1 MQLLGDI
8 FRRYPLRA
16 TLLLCAL
23 LLASLAEGLGLGSL
37 LPMLTVAVEG
47 KTGDGPGYAVVR
59 WLEAAGIEPE
69 LGPLLLLILLGITL
83 KSVLLLL
90 AHGQVG
96 TTATRFVTALRHELL
111 ASTLASRWEH
121 FLSLPGGALTNTVS
135 METQRVATAFLAGI
149 NAVTFLLQALVYAAV
164 ALAIS
169 WQATLVGV
177 AAGVVVIG
185 ACGLLVAASR
195 RAGHRQTASMRELA
209 GQLADILLSARPLKA
224 MGRESLVEA
233 ALVSENQRLD
243 RALRRQVVSAA
254 ALTAGQE
261 ELFAVAIVAGLYV
274 ALAPLQMPFPT
285 VLVLVLVLGRMLAQL
300 GKVQK
305 EYQKVAIGESAYLS
319 CRDTIA
325 AARAATER
333 GGKQPPPPLRRGIS
347 LDKICF
353 SYGGAPVF
361 DGLDLH
367 IAAGTLTT
375 LMGPSGSGKSTLLDL
390 VLGFATPGA
399 GQVRVDDQPLAE
411 TALVAWRQQIGYVPQ
426 ETHLLHDSVL
436 HNVTLG
442 DPGLGPADAERALR
456 QECKVLLA
464 RVPKRLR
471 QAPLAQVLRE
481 HSGNLPSPLRALGP
495 EGGCGGPEAA
505 DARGQRRDSARLSG
519 ALPVPLIAAL
529 GKAAELAG
537 QDADERHERAREFEE
552 LLIGALAPLQPVIH
566 GDPERKLPHI
576 LCLSVPGLSSSEL
589 VTVWEPWIA
598 IAGSEDPERPWPPAY
613 GLSAMGLTDVE
624 TRGAVRLSWSHLTEF
639 PDVQNLVGA
648 SLPLD
653 EADMRRL
660 AELDCGFRYSIGYC
674 PGFFDCPNAPWYQ
687 APS

>member
-1 MQLLGDI
+1 MQLLQDI
-8 FRRYPLRA
+8 FRRYPLRG
-16 TLLLCAL
+16 TLLLVAL

-47 KTGDGPGYAVVR
+47 EAGDGPGHAVVR
-59 WLEAAGIEPE
+59 WLAAVGIEPA
-69 LGPLLLLILLGITL
+69 LGPLLALILLGITL

-90 AHGQVG
+90 AHSQVG

-111 ASTLASRWEH
+111 ESTLASRWGH

-149 NAVTFLLQALVYAAV
+149 NAVTFLLQAIVYAAV

-169 WQATLVGV
+169 WQATLVGL

-185 ACGLLVAASR
+185 LCGLLVAASR
-195 RAGHRQTASMRELA
+195 RAGHRQTASMRDLA

-233 ALVSENQRLD
+233 ALVSENRRLD
-243 RALRRQVVSAA
+243 QALRRQVVSAA

-261 ELFAVAIVAGLYV
+261 ELFAVAIVGGLYV

-325 AARAATER
+325 AARAAAER
-333 GGKQPPPPLRRGIS
+333 GGTRPPPALRQGIT
-347 LDKICF
+347 LTGIRF
-353 SYGGAPVF
+353 SYGHAPLF

-390 VLGFATPGA
+390 VLGFATPDA
-399 GQVRVDDQPLAE
+399 GQVCIDGQPLEE
-411 TALVAWRQQIGYVPQ
+411 TALAPWRQEIGYVPQ
-426 ETHLLHDSVL
+426 DTHLLHDSVL

-442 DPGLGPADAERALR
+442 DPALGPADAERALR
-456 QECKVLLA
+456 EADVWDVVARLPGGLA
-464 RVPKRLR
+464 HVVGER
-471 QAPLAQVLRE
+471 
-481 HSGNLPSPLRALGP
+481 
-495 EGGCGGPEAA
+495 GG
-505 DARGQRRDSARLSG
+505 RLSG
-519 ALPVPLIAAL
+519 GQRQRILIARAL
-529 GKAAELAG
+529 AH
-537 QDADERHERAREFEE
+537 RPR
-552 LLIGALAPLQPVIH
+552 LLI
-566 GDPERKLPHI
+566 
-576 LCLSVPGLSSSEL
+576 
-589 VTVWEPWIA
+589 
-598 IAGSEDPERPWPPAY
+598 
-613 GLSAMGLTDVE
+613 
-624 TRGAVRLSWSHLTEF
+624 
-639 PDVQNLVGA
+639 
-648 SLPLD
+648 LD
-653 EADMRRL
+653 EATSALDDFSEAAICRTLERLKGRLTILAVSHRHAL
-660 AELDCGFRYSIGYC
+660 AEIADRVYRLPAPDAGHRGVDRDQGYTGLATC
-674 PGFFDCPNAPWYQ
+674 RQ
-687 APS
+687 ANPVP

>member
-47 KTGDGPGYAVVR
+47 EAGDGPGYAVVR
-59 WLEAAGIEPE
+59 WLQAAGIEPE

-90 AHGQVG
+90 AHSQVG
-96 TTATRFVTALRHELL
+96 TTATRFVTTLRRELL
-111 ASTLASRWEH
+111 ESTLASRWDH
-121 FLSLPGGALTNTVS
+121 FLTLPGGALTNTVS
-135 METQRVATAFLAGI
+135 METQRVANAFLAGI

-169 WQATLVGV
+169 WQATLVGL
-177 AAGVVVIG
+177 AAGVVVVG

-195 RAGHRQTASMRELA
+195 RAGHRQTASMRDLA

-261 ELFAVAIVAGLYV
+261 ELFAVAIVGGLYV

-305 EYQKVAIGESAYLS
+305 EYQKLAIGESAYLS

-325 AARAATER
+325 AARAAAER
-333 GGKQPPPPLRRGIS
+333 GGTRPPPPLCQGIT
-347 LDKICF
+347 LERIRF
-353 SYGGAPVF
+353 SYGGAPLF

-367 IAAGTLTT
+367 IAPGTLTT

-390 VLGFATPGA
+390 VLGFATPDA
-399 GQVRVDDQPLAE
+399 GQVRIDDQPLEE
-411 TALVAWRQQIGYVPQ
+411 TSLAAWRQQIGYVPQ

-436 HNVTLG
+436 RNITLG
-442 DPGLGPADAERALR
+442 DPALGPADAERALR
-456 QECKVLLA
+456 E
-464 RVPKRLR
+464 
-471 QAPLAQVLRE
+471 
-481 HSGNLPSPLRALGP
+481 
-495 EGGCGGPEAA
+495 A
-505 DARGQRRDSARLSG
+505 DAWDLVARLPGGLSHVVGERGGRLSG
-519 ALPVPLIAAL
+519 GQRQRILIARAL
-529 GKAAELAG
+529 AH
-537 QDADERHERAREFEE
+537 RPR
-552 LLIGALAPLQPVIH
+552 LLI
-566 GDPERKLPHI
+566 
-576 LCLSVPGLSSSEL
+576 
-589 VTVWEPWIA
+589 
-598 IAGSEDPERPWPPAY
+598 
-613 GLSAMGLTDVE
+613 
-624 TRGAVRLSWSHLTEF
+624 
-639 PDVQNLVGA
+639 
-648 SLPLD
+648 LD
-653 EADMRRL
+653 EATSALDDFSEAAICRTLQRLRGRLTILAVSHRPAL
-660 AELDCGFRYSIGYC
+660 AEIADCVYRLPAPEPAAKAALTPINVAR
-674 PGFFDCPNAPWYQ
+674 DCPAP
-687 APS
+687 AERIR

>member
-83 KSVLLLL
+83 KSVLLLP

-456 QECKVLLA
+456 E
-464 RVPKRLR
+464 
-471 QAPLAQVLRE
+471 
-481 HSGNLPSPLRALGP
+481 
-495 EGGCGGPEAA
+495 A
-505 DARGQRRDSARLSG
+505 DAWELVARLPGGLSHVVGERGGRLSG
-519 ALPVPLIAAL
+519 GQRQRILIARAL
-529 GKAAELAG
+529 AH
-537 QDADERHERAREFEE
+537 RPR
-552 LLIGALAPLQPVIH
+552 LLI
-566 GDPERKLPHI
+566 
-576 LCLSVPGLSSSEL
+576 
-589 VTVWEPWIA
+589 
-598 IAGSEDPERPWPPAY
+598 
-613 GLSAMGLTDVE
+613 
-624 TRGAVRLSWSHLTEF
+624 
-639 PDVQNLVGA
+639 
-648 SLPLD
+648 LD
-653 EADMRRL
+653 EATSALDDLSEAAICRTLQRLKGRLTILAVSHRPAL
-660 AELDCGFRYSIGYC
+660 AEIADRVYRLPAPARTTPALTAIKVARDC
-674 PGFFDCPNAPWYQ
+674 AP
-687 APS
+687 AGRANPVP

>member
-16 TLLLCAL
+16 ALLLVAL

-47 KTGDGPGYAVVR
+47 EAGDGPAYAVVR
-59 WLEAAGIEPE
+59 WLAAAGIEPE

-90 AHGQVG
+90 AHSQVG

-111 ASTLASRWEH
+111 ESTLASCWGH
-121 FLSLPGGALTNTVS
+121 FLKLPGGALTNTVS
-135 METQRVATAFLAGI
+135 METQRVANAFLAGI

-169 WQATLVGV
+169 WQATLVGL

-195 RAGHRQTASMRELA
+195 RAGHRQTASMRDLS

-224 MGRESLVEA
+224 MGRESLVET
-233 ALVSENQRLD
+233 ALVSENRRLD

-261 ELFAVAIVAGLYV
+261 QLFAVAIVGGLYV

-305 EYQKVAIGESAYLS
+305 EYQKLAIGESAYLS
-319 CRDTIA
+319 CRATIA
-325 AARAATER
+325 AARAAAER
-333 GGKQPPPPLRRGIS
+333 GGTRPPPALREGIT
-347 LDKICF
+347 LAGIRF
-353 SYGGAPVF
+353 SYGDAPLF
-361 DGLDLH
+361 DGLAMH

-390 VLGFATPGA
+390 VLGFATPEA
-399 GQVRVDDQPLAE
+399 GQVRIDGQPLAE
-411 TALVAWRQQIGYVPQ
+411 TALAAWRQQIGYVPQ

-442 DPGLGPADAERALR
+442 DPTLGPADAERALR
-456 QECKVLLA
+456 EADAWDLVA
-464 RVPKRLR
+464 RL
-471 QAPLAQVLRE
+471 
-481 HSGNLPSPLRALGP
+481 P
-495 EGGCGGPEAA
+495 EGLSHVVGERGG
-505 DARGQRRDSARLSG
+505 RLSG
-519 ALPVPLIAAL
+519 GQRQRILIARAL
-529 GKAAELAG
+529 AHSP
-537 QDADERHERAREFEE
+537 R
-552 LLIGALAPLQPVIH
+552 LLI
-566 GDPERKLPHI
+566 
-576 LCLSVPGLSSSEL
+576 
-589 VTVWEPWIA
+589 
-598 IAGSEDPERPWPPAY
+598 
-613 GLSAMGLTDVE
+613 
-624 TRGAVRLSWSHLTEF
+624 
-639 PDVQNLVGA
+639 
-648 SLPLD
+648 LD
-653 EADMRRL
+653 EATSALDDFSEAAICRTLQRLKGRLTILAVSHRPAL
-660 AELDCGFRYSIGYC
+660 AEIADRVYRLPAPATTTAALTAIKVAR
-674 PGFFDCPNAPWYQ
+674 DCPPADRANPV
-687 APS
+687 P

>member
-1 MQLLGDI
+1 M
-8 FRRYPLRA
+8 
-16 TLLLCAL
+16 
-23 LLASLAEGLGLGSL
+23 
-37 LPMLTVAVEG
+37 
-47 KTGDGPGYAVVR
+47 R

-456 QECKVLLA
+456 E
-464 RVPKRLR
+464 
-471 QAPLAQVLRE
+471 
-481 HSGNLPSPLRALGP
+481 
-495 EGGCGGPEAA
+495 A
-505 DARGQRRDSARLSG
+505 DAWELVARLPGGLSHVVGERGGRLSG
-519 ALPVPLIAAL
+519 GQRQRILIARAL
-529 GKAAELAG
+529 AH
-537 QDADERHERAREFEE
+537 RPR
-552 LLIGALAPLQPVIH
+552 LLI
-566 GDPERKLPHI
+566 
-576 LCLSVPGLSSSEL
+576 
-589 VTVWEPWIA
+589 
-598 IAGSEDPERPWPPAY
+598 
-613 GLSAMGLTDVE
+613 
-624 TRGAVRLSWSHLTEF
+624 
-639 PDVQNLVGA
+639 
-648 SLPLD
+648 LD
-653 EADMRRL
+653 EATSALDDLSEAAICRTLQRLKGRLTILAVSHRPAL
-660 AELDCGFRYSIGYC
+660 AEIADRVYRLPAPARTTPALTAIKVARDC
-674 PGFFDCPNAPWYQ
+674 AP
-687 APS
+687 AGRANPVP

>member
-456 QECKVLLA
+456 E
-464 RVPKRLR
+464 
-471 QAPLAQVLRE
+471 
-481 HSGNLPSPLRALGP
+481 
-495 EGGCGGPEAA
+495 A
-505 DARGQRRDSARLSG
+505 DAWELVARLPGGLSHVVGERGGRLSG
-519 ALPVPLIAAL
+519 GQRQRILIARAL
-529 GKAAELAG
+529 AH
-537 QDADERHERAREFEE
+537 RPR
-552 LLIGALAPLQPVIH
+552 LLI
-566 GDPERKLPHI
+566 
-576 LCLSVPGLSSSEL
+576 
-589 VTVWEPWIA
+589 
-598 IAGSEDPERPWPPAY
+598 
-613 GLSAMGLTDVE
+613 
-624 TRGAVRLSWSHLTEF
+624 
-639 PDVQNLVGA
+639 
-648 SLPLD
+648 LD
-653 EADMRRL
+653 EATSALDDLSEAAICRTLQRLKGRLTILAVSHRPAL
-660 AELDCGFRYSIGYC
+660 AEIADRVYRLPAPARTTPALTAIKVARDC
-674 PGFFDCPNAPWYQ
+674 AP
-687 APS
+687 AGRANPVP